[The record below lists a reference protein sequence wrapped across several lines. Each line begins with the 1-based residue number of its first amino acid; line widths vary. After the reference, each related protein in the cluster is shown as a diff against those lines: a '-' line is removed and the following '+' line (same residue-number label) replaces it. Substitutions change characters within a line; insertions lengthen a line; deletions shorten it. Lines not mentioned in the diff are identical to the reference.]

1 MELTGSQIVIEC
13 LKEQG
18 VDTVFGYPGGTILN
32 IYDELYRH
40 PEIYHI
46 LTSHEQGAAHAADGY
61 ARATGKT
68 GVCMATSGPGAT
80 NLVTGIATAY
90 MDSTPM
96 VAITCNVGKALLGK
110 DSFQEIDIAGVTMPI
125 TKYSF
130 IVKDVNQLA
139 DTVRVTLGPK
149 GRNVVLDKQ
158 YGAPLITNDGVTI
171 AKEIEL
177 EDAFENMGAQLVKEV
192 ATKTNDVA
200 GDGTTTATV
209 LAQAMVNAGM
219 KNLAAGANP
228 IILRKGMKKATACAV
243 EAIGKMSQKV
253 NGKEHIARVAAI
265 SAGDEAVGQLVAD
278 AMEKVSNNGVITI
291 EESKTMQ
298 TELDL
303 VEGMQFDRGYISA
316 YMATDMDKMEAVL
329 DNPYILITDKKISN
343 IQEILPLLEQIVQ
356 SGAKLL
362 IIAEDVEGE
371 ALTTLIV
378 NKLRGTFNVVAVKAP
393 GYGDRRKAMLE
404 DIAIL
409 TGGTV
414 ISSELGYELKDTTMD
429 MLGRAKSVKV
439 QKENTV
445 IVDGE
450 GDKEALQ
457 SRIAQIKKQIE
468 ETTSDFDREKLQ
480 ERLAKLSG
488 GVAVIRV
495 GAATETEMKEAKLRL
510 EDALAATRAAVE
522 EGIICGGG
530 SAYIHASKE
539 VAKLAASLEG
549 DEKTGAGIVLKA
561 LEAPL
566 YHIAANAGLEGSVII
581 NKVRESEV
589 GVGFDAL
596 KEEYVD
602 MVSAGI
608 LDPAKVTRSALQN
621 ATSVASTL
629 LTTESVVANI
639 KEDTPAMPAGG
650 AGMGG
655 MM

>member
-1 MELTGSQIVIEC
+1 MA
-13 LKEQG
+13 KEIK
-18 VDTVFGYPGGTILN
+18 Y
-32 IYDELYRH
+32 
-40 PEIYHI
+40 
-46 LTSHEQGAAHAADGY
+46 GAE
-61 ARATGKT
+61 ARA
-68 GVCMATSGPGAT
+68 
-80 NLVTGIATAY
+80 
-90 MDSTPM
+90 
-96 VAITCNVGKALLGK
+96 AL
-110 DSFQEIDIAGVTMPI
+110 EAGVN
-125 TKYSF
+125 K
-130 IVKDVNQLA
+130 LA

-149 GRNVVLDKQ
+149 GRNVVLDKS
-158 YGAPLITNDGVTI
+158 YGTPLITNDGVTI

-209 LAQAMVNAGM
+209 LAQAMINEGM

-228 IILRKGMKKATACAV
+228 IVLRKGMKKASDAAV
-243 EAIGKMSQKV
+243 EEIARMSQPIS
-253 NGKEHIARVAAI
+253 GKAQMAKVAAI
-265 SAGDEAVGQLVAD
+265 SAADESVGEMVAD
-278 AMEKVSNNGVITI
+278 AMEKVSKDGVITI
-291 EESKTMQ
+291 EESKTMK

-303 VEGMQFDRGYISA
+303 VEGMQFDRGYVSA
-316 YMATDMDKMEAVL
+316 YMATDMEKMEAVF

-356 SGAKLL
+356 AGAKLL
-362 IIAEDVEGE
+362 IIAEDIEGE

-378 NKLRGTFNVVAVKAP
+378 NKLRGTFQVVGVKAP
-393 GYGDRRKAMLE
+393 GYGDRRKEMLQ

-414 ISSELGYELKDTTMD
+414 ISSDLGYELKDTTID

-445 IVDGE
+445 IVDGC
-450 GDKEALQ
+450 GQKADIEA
-457 SRIAQIKKQIE
+457 RIGQIKGQLA
-468 ETTSDFDREKLQ
+468 ETTSEFDKEKLQ
-480 ERLAKLSG
+480 ERLAKLAG

-495 GAATETEMKEAKLRL
+495 GAATETEMKECKLRM
-510 EDALAATRAAVE
+510 EDALNATRAAVE
-522 EGIICGGG
+522 EGIVAGGG
-530 SAYIHASKE
+530 TAYIEASKK
-539 VAKLAASLEG
+539 VAELVASLEG
-549 DEKTGAGIVLKA
+549 DEKTGAKIIMKA

-566 YHIAANAGLEGSVII
+566 FHIASNAGLEGAVII
-581 NKVRESEV
+581 NNVREAKD
-589 GVGFDAL
+589 GVGYDAYN
-596 KEEYVD
+596 ETYVD
-602 MVSAGI
+602 MIEAGI

-639 KEDTPAMPAGG
+639 KEETPAAPAG

>member
-1 MELTGSQIVIEC
+1 MA
-13 LKEQG
+13 KEIKYGAEARAALEAG
-18 VDTVFGYPGGTILN
+18 VD
-32 IYDELYRH
+32 
-40 PEIYHI
+40 
-46 LTSHEQGAAHAADGY
+46 
-61 ARATGKT
+61 K
-68 GVCMATSGPGAT
+68 
-80 NLVTGIATAY
+80 
-90 MDSTPM
+90 
-96 VAITCNVGKALLGK
+96 
-110 DSFQEIDIAGVTMPI
+110 
-125 TKYSF
+125 
-130 IVKDVNQLA
+130 LA
-139 DTVRVTLGPK
+139 NTVRVTLGPK
-149 GRNVVLDKQ
+149 GRNVALDKS

-539 VAKLAASLEG
+539 VAKLAATLEG

-639 KEDTPAMPAGG
+639 KEETPAMPAGG